1 MATMQYELVPK
12 ASLWPEYRRAF
23 QEFYQRVRQIQS
35 LMSLNSDPDKMN
47 AASAE
52 LERAR
57 AAYNCRRDALTQQL
71 LSASRR

>member
-1 MATMQYELVPK
+1 MATMQYELLPK

-23 QEFYQRVRQIQS
+23 QDFSKRVRQIQS
-35 LMSLNSDPDKMN
+35 LASLNPDPDELN

-57 AAYNCRRDALTQQL
+57 AAYNRRRDALTQQL
-71 LSASRR
+71 LSASRG